1 MKVAEFKQKI
11 AEYLNG
17 LDLKQ
22 TRRITIDEE
31 GGGVWTIRTGMY
43 EDLVEV
49 KVDFVKDRKTMKA
62 FVYEAFEDLLI
73 QVY

>member
-17 LDLKQ
+17 LDLKKS
-22 TRRITIDEE
+22 RKLTIDED
-31 GGGVWTIRTGMY
+31 GGVWTIRTGTY

-49 KVDFVKDRKTMKA
+49 RVDFVKDKKKMIA
-62 FVYEAFEDLLI
+62 FVYETGDDLLI
-73 QVY
+73 QAF

>member
-17 LDLKQ
+17 LDLKKS
-22 TRRITIDEE
+22 RKLTIDED
-31 GGGVWTIRTGMY
+31 GGVWTIRTGMY

-49 KVDFVKDRKTMKA
+49 RVDFVKDKKKMIA
-62 FVYEAFEDLLI
+62 YVYETGDDLLI
-73 QVY
+73 QAF

>member
-17 LDLKQ
+17 LDLKKS
-22 TRRITIDEE
+22 RKLTIDED
-31 GGGVWTIRTGMY
+31 GGVWTIRTGTY

-49 KVDFVKDRKTMKA
+49 RVDFVKDKKKMIA
-62 FVYEAFEDLLI
+62 YVYETGDDLLI
-73 QVY
+73 QAF